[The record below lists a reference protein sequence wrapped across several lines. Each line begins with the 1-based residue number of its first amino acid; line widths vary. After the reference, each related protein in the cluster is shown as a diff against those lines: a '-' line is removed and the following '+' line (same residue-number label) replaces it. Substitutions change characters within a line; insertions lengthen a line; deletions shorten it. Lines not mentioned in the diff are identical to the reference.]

1 MFDIHL
7 MIHDPIRYI
16 DDFAQAGGKMDSL
29 KSHCFET
36 RKAAVFD
43 EIALALR
50 EVSEESAASFC
61 TYLSPGRRVFCDA
74 SGRSRLQ
81 IAGFAMRLAQM
92 GYDANLVGEV
102 TATAIRPEDTFVVC
116 SASGS
121 TPGIVAHVNAARQY
135 GCRVLLVTAAE
146 QSVLAQMCDEMILLK
161 AGSKNTAGGD
171 SIQPMGTLFE
181 QSAGLL
187 FDLLVLELMNRY
199 GITQEKMRKNHS
211 NLE

>member
-1 MFDIHL
+1 MDEKTDKGDI
-7 MIHDPIRYI
+7 
-16 DDFAQAGGKMDSL
+16 DSL
-29 KSHCFET
+29 KNHRFAD
-36 RKAAVFD
+36 RKAAVLD
-43 EIALALR
+43 ELMHALSG
-50 EVSEESAASFC
+50 VPEESVVSFC
-61 TYLSPGRRVFCDA
+61 RHLSPDRRVFCDA

-92 GYDANLVGEV
+92 GYDAHLVGEA
-102 TATAIRPEDTFVVC
+102 TTTAIMPEDTIVVC

-121 TPGIVAHVNAARQY
+121 TPVIVSHVRAAKQY

-146 QSVLAQMCDEMILLK
+146 QSPLAQMCDEMILLK
-161 AGSKNTAGGD
+161 ADSKNEAGRR

-187 FDLLVLELMNRY
+187 FDLIVLDLMDRY
-199 GITQEKMRKNHS
+199 EITQEKMRENHS

>member
-1 MFDIHL
+1 MGDIGSPENNH
-7 MIHDPIRYI
+7 
-16 DDFAQAGGKMDSL
+16 
-29 KSHCFET
+29 FEN
-36 RKAAVFD
+36 RKAAVLD
-43 EIALALR
+43 ELAHALSG
-50 EVSEESAASFC
+50 VSEEAVVSFC
-61 TYLSPGRRVFCDA
+61 RYLSPGARVFCDA

-92 GYDANLVGEV
+92 GYDAHLAGEV
-102 TATAIRPEDTFVVC
+102 TATAIRPEDTMVVC

-121 TPGIVAHVNAARQY
+121 TPVVVSHVRAAKQY

-146 QSVLAQMCDEMILLK
+146 QSLLAQMCDEMILLK
-161 AGSKNTAGGD
+161 ADSKNAAEER

-187 FDLLVLELMNRY
+187 FDLIILSLMDRY
-199 GITQEKMRKNHS
+199 GITQEKMRENHS